1 MAPPSALG
9 SHRGALKVS
18 PARVWAGVDVG
29 GRRKGFHVALI
40 DERSVLRVLT
50 RPGRLLEPDD
60 VVSWLGDGPRPVLVG
75 VDCPCALDDGTRREA
90 ERRLARQV
98 CGLRYTPT
106 PEALAAQRA
115 RPGQAS
121 RFYEWIEQGLALYA
135 ALARAGLPAIE
146 CFPTASWTR
155 WYRPRNGTQRSIW
168 STRALA
174 RLGLRGVPGGLGQDG
189 RDAIAAAVTARE
201 HGRGATEGFG
211 DIVVPSQ
218 RGEMRTR

>member
-1 MAPPSALG
+1 MAPE
-9 SHRGALKVS
+9 
-18 PARVWAGVDVG
+18 RVWAGVDVG

-40 DERSVLRVLT
+40 DDRKVLRVLT
-50 RPGRLLEPDD
+50 RPARLLEPDD
-60 VVSWLGDGPRPVLVG
+60 AVRWLEAGPRPALVG
-75 VDCPCALDDGTRREA
+75 VDCPCTLDDGIRRDA
-90 ERRLARQV
+90 ERRLAREV

-106 PEALAAQRA
+106 PDSLAAQRA

-155 WYRPRNGTQRSIW
+155 WYGPRNGTRRAAW

-174 RLGLRGVPGGLGQDG
+174 GLRLRGVPPGLGQDG

-211 DIVVPSQ
+211 DIVVP
-218 RGEMRTR
+218 RRRRR